1 MLYSKC
7 ITVECDAL
15 VMEERYAVH
24 VAVREGEERKK

>member
-1 MLYSKC
+1 MHHSS
-7 ITVECDAL
+7 IVECDAL